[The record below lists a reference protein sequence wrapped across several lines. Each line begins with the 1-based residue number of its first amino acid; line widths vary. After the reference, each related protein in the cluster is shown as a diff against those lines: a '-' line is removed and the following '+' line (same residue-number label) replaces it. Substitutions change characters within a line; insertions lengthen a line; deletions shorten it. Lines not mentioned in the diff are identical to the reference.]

1 MMMTLRCDNSVIII
15 MIVLIIVMYVWN
27 KATGMDSQELL
38 LNRKE
43 CQMTKKVDPKRAQT
57 IFSKEKNFQ
66 ICFFYFIFYYLG
78 RRFSYDSVVGMVF
91 SLYNIVD
98 DIQSSQL
105 NICQLVF
112 FSACVSKVYIRG
124 TQTNVNY
131 FFVCC

>member
-1 MMMTLRCDNSVIII
+1 

-27 KATGMDSQELL
+27 KATGMDSQELM

-78 RRFSYDSVVGMVF
+78 RRFSYDSVFGMVF

-105 NICQLVF
+105 NICQLF
-112 FSACVSKVYIRG
+112 FLVRAFQKV
-124 TQTNVNY
+124 TSEAHKQM
-131 FFVCC
+131 